1 AQWVAFV
8 GLWPWLV
15 LWGMPASGASML
27 INLLAIPWIS
37 LLVVPLALLGSLME
51 LALGWSQP
59 LLLAAWLLNLL
70 MTVLAWAGSWSPL
83 IYLPFPGWA

>member
-1 AQWVAFV
+1 
-8 GLWPWLV
+8 
-15 LWGMPASGASML
+15 MPASGASML

-59 LLLAAWLLNLL
+59 LLL
-70 MTVLAWAGSWSPL
+70 GCS
-83 IYLPFPGWA
+83 IC